1 MSYLPYLLEA
11 LPSVRQPGKIVG
23 PFADLMGKVYNLLF
37 ELLHSNTSA
46 GSLGLAIIIFTLI
59 VKLILFPLMVKQQ
72 KSSFKMQALQPE
84 LMKIRKKYEGKTDQM
99 SQQRMAF
106 EMQEFQ
112 KKNGVSMVSGCLPML
127 IQLPILYALFYLFQ
141 NAYVY
146 VDVIG
151 HNYTDIA
158 NAIVNI
164 PVSLRMEVFHPYA
177 QEFANAYKN
186 VAIIKDG
193 IDMRQV
199 NEVVM
204 LVNYLKPDDW
214 NVILQNLGDAG
225 SSLVPLLAT
234 KSSIETF
241 LTIPLVSKAGL
252 HFPGIIIPI
261 AAGVTT
267 WLQSKIMMMMNPQN
281 SDPGNP
287 AAAMTK
293 SMLYTMPI
301 MMGVFAINM
310 PAGRDLVYRLITEHI
325 RLETQQCGS
334 IYRIDIIPILIN
346 DNFKIRD
353 DAVTVFLNQL
363 DQSVHNIIHLGI
375 FIPA

>member
-11 LPSVRQPGKIVG
+11 LPSVRQPSKIVG

-164 PVSLRMEVFHPYA
+164 PVSLRMEVFQPFA
-177 QEFANAYKN
+177 REFANAYKN

-193 IDMRQV
+193 IDMGQV

-261 AAGVTT
+261 AAGITT

-310 PAGRDLVYRLITEHI
+310 PAGLGLYWTISNLFGI
-325 RLETQQCGS
+325 LQQV
-334 IYRIDIIPILIN
+334 ILSKHYKKK
-346 DNFKIRD
+346 F
-353 DAVTVFLNQL
+353 AEEAAQ
-363 DQSVHNIIHLGI
+363 
-375 FIPA
+375 

>member
-11 LPSVRQPGKIVG
+11 LPSVRQPSKIVG

-164 PVSLRMEVFHPYA
+164 PVSLRMEVFQPFA
-177 QEFANAYKN
+177 REFANAYKN

-193 IDMRQV
+193 IDMGQV

-281 SDPGNP
+281 SDSGNP

-310 PAGRDLVYRLITEHI
+310 PAGLGLYWTISNLFGI
-325 RLETQQCGS
+325 LQQV
-334 IYRIDIIPILIN
+334 ILSKHYKKK
-346 DNFKIRD
+346 F
-353 DAVTVFLNQL
+353 AEEAAQ
-363 DQSVHNIIHLGI
+363 
-375 FIPA
+375 

>member
-164 PVSLRMEVFHPYA
+164 PVSLRMEVFHPYV

-310 PAGRDLVYRLITEHI
+310 PAGLGLYWTISNLFGI
-325 RLETQQCGS
+325 LQQV
-334 IYRIDIIPILIN
+334 ILSKHYKKK
-346 DNFKIRD
+346 F
-353 DAVTVFLNQL
+353 AEEAAQ
-363 DQSVHNIIHLGI
+363 
-375 FIPA
+375 

>member
-164 PVSLRMEVFHPYA
+164 PVSLRMEVFQPFA
-177 QEFANAYKN
+177 REFANAYKN

-193 IDMRQV
+193 IDMGQV

-261 AAGVTT
+261 AAGITT

-281 SDPGNP
+281 SDSGNP

-310 PAGRDLVYRLITEHI
+310 PAGLGLYWTISNLF
-325 RLETQQCGS
+325 G
-334 IYRIDIIPILIN
+334 IL
-346 DNFKIRD
+346 
-353 DAVTVFLNQL
+353 
-363 DQSVHNIIHLGI
+363 
-375 FIPA
+375 

>member
-164 PVSLRMEVFHPYA
+164 PVSLRMEVFQPFA
-177 QEFANAYKN
+177 REFANAYKN

-225 SSLVPLLAT
+225 NSLVPLLAT

-261 AAGVTT
+261 AAGITT

-281 SDPGNP
+281 SDSGNP

-310 PAGRDLVYRLITEHI
+310 PAGLGLYWTISNLFGI
-325 RLETQQCGS
+325 LQQV
-334 IYRIDIIPILIN
+334 ILSKHYKKK
-346 DNFKIRD
+346 F
-353 DAVTVFLNQL
+353 AEEAAQ
-363 DQSVHNIIHLGI
+363 
-375 FIPA
+375 

>member
-177 QEFANAYKN
+177 QEFANASKN

-310 PAGRDLVYRLITEHI
+310 PAGLGLYWTISNLFGI
-325 RLETQQCGS
+325 LQQV
-334 IYRIDIIPILIN
+334 ILSKHYKKK
-346 DNFKIRD
+346 F
-353 DAVTVFLNQL
+353 AEEAAQ
-363 DQSVHNIIHLGI
+363 
-375 FIPA
+375 

>member
-164 PVSLRMEVFHPYA
+164 PVSLRMEVFQPFA
-177 QEFANAYKN
+177 REFANAYKN

-193 IDMRQV
+193 IDMGQV

-225 SSLVPLLAT
+225 NSLVPLLAT

-261 AAGVTT
+261 AAGITT

-281 SDPGNP
+281 SDTGNP

-310 PAGRDLVYRLITEHI
+310 PAGLGLYWTISNLFGI
-325 RLETQQCGS
+325 LQQV
-334 IYRIDIIPILIN
+334 ILSKHYKKK
-346 DNFKIRD
+346 F
-353 DAVTVFLNQL
+353 AEEAAQ
-363 DQSVHNIIHLGI
+363 
-375 FIPA
+375 

>member
-164 PVSLRMEVFHPYA
+164 PVSLRMEVFQPFA
-177 QEFANAYKN
+177 REFANAYKN

-193 IDMRQV
+193 IDMGQV

-225 SSLVPLLAT
+225 NSLVPLLAT

-261 AAGVTT
+261 AAGITT

-281 SDPGNP
+281 SDSGNP

-310 PAGRDLVYRLITEHI
+310 PAGLGLYWTISNLFGI
-325 RLETQQCGS
+325 LQQV
-334 IYRIDIIPILIN
+334 ILSKHYKKK
-346 DNFKIRD
+346 F
-353 DAVTVFLNQL
+353 AEE
-363 DQSVHNIIHLGI
+363 
-375 FIPA
+375 AAE